1 MADQL
6 TEKEKQA
13 AFTELIAKHQNI
25 IHKICNVYRDTEDD
39 RKDLFQEVVYQ
50 IWKSYDSF
58 SGQSKITTWI
68 YRIALNTAIAPFR
81 QGKHKMRKNQV
92 DLEATLHLADESAA
106 PYRNEEAQILY
117 LAISRL
123 NEVEKALTVLYLE
136 EYSYKEIA
144 EVMGISVTNVGVKLN
159 RVKNKLRKIFE
170 ELNAE
175 KL

>member
-1 MADQL
+1 MTDKP

-81 QGKHKMRKNQV
+81 QAKHKMRKNQV
-92 DLEATLHLADESAA
+92 DLEATLNLADESAA
-106 PYRNEEAQILY
+106 PYRNEDTQMLY
-117 LAISRL
+117 LAVNRL

-144 EVMGISVTNVGVKLN
+144 EIMGISVTNVGVKLN
-159 RVKNKLRKIFE
+159 RVKNKLRQIFE